1 MGDLYVVQVVVEPR
15 AGDPPTVRVD
25 NVAFEKIEAR
35 IVAESQIVRV
45 PYEARFPPEES
56 LDPPEYLG
64 SHGLKTRDKVGER
77 RRIWMLQGSP
87 NRRPRGV
94 DCRPDD
100 GVGDVRPSRL
110 ISKESCKSVWPG
122 SSGSSPISK

>member
-45 PYEARFPPEES
+45 PYEARFPPEEG
-56 LDPPEYLG
+56 LDPLSTWGRMASNHCTVPIQY
-64 SHGLKTRDKVGER
+64 SAYSSKVP
-77 RRIWMLQGSP
+77 QVVVGSP
-87 NRRPRGV
+87 CQQLPGQPYSGFRG
-94 DCRPDD
+94 CYYAA
-100 GVGDVRPSRL
+100 SR
-110 ISKESCKSVWPG
+110 IQTSEN
-122 SSGSSPISK
+122 SSSTHSGE

>member
-15 AGDPPTVRVD
+15 VGDPPTVRVD

-45 PYEARFPPEES
+45 PYEARFLPEEG

-77 RRIWMLQGSP
+77 RRI
-87 NRRPRGV
+87 
-94 DCRPDD
+94 
-100 GVGDVRPSRL
+100 
-110 ISKESCKSVWPG
+110 
-122 SSGSSPISK
+122 